1 MLVSEVEITD
11 LPTDRPADCEYQTA
25 GKNEFTSYRL
35 RQSIKVSTHRVTH
48 KNCDQRIQTS
58 TPTLKF
64 TNTCHQRWFYQL
76 RPAAKNIHQCLSQ
89 VIFLKITTIFLHE
102 ALTACT

>member
-1 MLVSEVEITD
+1 MDKIEVIEATNPDGSITEHVII
-11 LPTDRPADCEYQTA
+11 DR
-25 GKNEFTSYRL
+25 GNNEFTSYRL
-35 RQSIKVSTHRVTH
+35 RQPIKVSTHRVTH

-76 RPAAKNIHQCLSQ
+76 RPAAKNIDQCLSQ
-89 VIFLKITTIFLHE
+89 VILLKITTIFLHE